1 MKNTLYQILGVDPK
15 ASLQQIEAAYA
26 MRLEELKV
34 ATIRDPNKLIVLQQ
48 CREILCDANQRA
60 TYDASIAV
68 RASPEPALAEE
79 PESTFVQ
86 RWGKWIAA
94 ALVVIV
100 AGLLWAKH
108 GSPPPAQKAP
118 LQAVAPNTPAS
129 PAPPEPAA
137 NVPAA
142 VTAPAAAVA
151 QPVANVP
158 AIVSAPA
165 AVVASQPAETP
176 VSPVAGEWSCDDAIT
191 GHTSKYNFQK
201 GGELSIAT
209 SDGQHQD
216 LKYELDGSSL
226 KIADSKQTSVDA
238 IEELGPRKMILN
250 TGAGGRRLVC
260 KR

>member
-1 MKNTLYQILGVDPK
+1 MKHTLYQILGVDPK

-60 TYDASIAV
+60 TYDASIAA
-68 RASPEPALAEE
+68 RASPPPAQEEE
-79 PESTFVQ
+79 PEATFVE

-100 AGLLWAKH
+100 AGLLWANH

-118 LQAVAPNTPAS
+118 SQTVAPEMPAS
-129 PAPPEPAA
+129 PAPAEPPA

-151 QPVANVP
+151 QPTANVP
-158 AIVSAPA
+158 AVAPA
-165 AVVASQPAETP
+165 AVASQPAETP
-176 VSPVAGEWSCDDAIT
+176 ASPVAGEWSCDDAIT

-201 GGELSIAT
+201 GGALSIAT

-216 LKYELDGSSL
+216 LKYELDGRSL
-226 KIADSKQTSVDA
+226 KIADSKQTSADV

-250 TGAGGRRLVC
+250 TGAGGQRLVC